1 MDQRKNPVLRDM
13 EKFRARI
20 GVIGTD
26 GEIPEDVQRIAER
39 IGFEIAKNNCILVCG
54 GKSGVMES
62 ACKGAKKANG
72 ITVGILPSLEK
83 TDGNQYIDIPITTG
97 MGYARNAFVV
107 SSSDVVI
114 AIGGRAGT
122 MSEIGLALS
131 YDKPVI
137 LVKGTGGI
145 SDLIKED
152 LEKIGV
158 TRGIY
163 LTTPENAVEFALKLI
178 R

>member
-1 MDQRKNPVLRDM
+1 M
-13 EKFRARI
+13 EKFKARM

-26 GEIPEDVQRIAER
+26 GEIPENVQRTAEN

-54 GKSGVMES
+54 GMGGVMEL
-62 ACKGAKKANG
+62 ACKGAKKAGG

-83 TDGNQYIDIPITTG
+83 SDGNQYIDIPVTTG
-97 MGYARNAFVV
+97 VGYARNAFVV

-114 AIGGRAGT
+114 ALGGRAGT

-131 YDKPVI
+131 YNKPVI

-145 SDLIKED
+145 SDRIKEE

-163 LTTPENAVEFALKLI
+163 LKAPENAVEFALKLI
-178 R
+178 G

>member
-1 MDQRKNPVLRDM
+1 M
-13 EKFRARI
+13 EKVKIRI

-26 GEIPEDVQRIAER
+26 GEIPENAQKIAEN
-39 IGFEIAKNNCILVCG
+39 IGFEIARNNCILVCG
-54 GKSGVMES
+54 GKTGVMES

-83 TDGNQYIDIPITTG
+83 ADGNQSVDIHITTG
-97 MGYARNAFVV
+97 IGYARNAFVV
-107 SSSDVVI
+107 SSSDAVI

-137 LVKGTGGI
+137 LVKGSGGI

-163 LTTPENAVEFALKLI
+163 LKTPEDAVKFALKLI
-178 R
+178 K